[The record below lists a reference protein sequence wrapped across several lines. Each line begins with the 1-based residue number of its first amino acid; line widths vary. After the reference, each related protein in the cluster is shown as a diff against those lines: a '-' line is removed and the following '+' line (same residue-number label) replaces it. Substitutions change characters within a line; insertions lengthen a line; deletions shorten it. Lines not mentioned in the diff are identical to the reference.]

1 MFALGVTY
9 RLAQR
14 IVGAVE
20 TCPLHQHEPFVRRLL
35 HDAAGN
41 RRFVHP
47 AGQGRCTEHRRNDT
61 AEQGDAKKLSYGD
74 ARRHG

>member
-20 TCPLHQHEPFVRRLL
+20 TCSLHQREPFVRRLL

-47 AGQGRCTEHRRNDT
+47 AGQGRSTEHRRNDT